1 MSSRWEKQVLERVI
15 AVLDPDAVGGREIR
29 LAGLD
34 PRVFDSL
41 PDSHAEPTA
50 SACREVYDLMRSA
63 AQADRRLA
71 DKTPLVKSWILT
83 ADIYSPKLQRFI
95 EVDETQHFSK
105 PRLSR
110 LLVNRAATWAPL
122 YAPRFWDE
130 EYPRLLKKPRR
141 DLDPPHRDE
150 ARAYRDEL
158 RERLPV
164 AYGLR
169 RTIRLDEF
177 TLAIIGLECVADL
190 VLQIIDSEK

>member
-71 DKTPLVKSWILT
+71 DKTPLANPGSLRQISTLRNCSGSSKSTKRSIFRDPGCRGCWSIVLRHGHH
-83 ADIYSPKLQRFI
+83 YM
-95 EVDETQHFSK
+95 
-105 PRLSR
+105 
-110 LLVNRAATWAPL
+110 LLGSGMKNTH
-122 YAPRFWDE
+122 D
-130 EYPRLLKKPRR
+130 
-141 DLDPPHRDE
+141 
-150 ARAYRDEL
+150 
-158 RERLPV
+158 
-164 AYGLR
+164 
-169 RTIRLDEF
+169 
-177 TLAIIGLECVADL
+177 C
-190 VLQIIDSEK
+190 